1 MMTEEIIRIR
11 ERAKIHEAWCQVK
24 HLLCAEEHGIETIL
38 KLAREKNEALESGDK
53 ELASLKLEQIQELAL
68 LTDEIRRIRQEL
80 VDMVFTF
87 ISEEKVKELRGG
99 EADVLKKEEE
109 AGSEG
114 SEADCGEELQLFEEY
129 TEEQEARVR

>member
-1 MMTEEIIRIR
+1 M
-11 ERAKIHEAWCQVK
+11 
-24 HLLCAEEHGIETIL
+24 
-38 KLAREKNEALESGDK
+38 NEALESGDK